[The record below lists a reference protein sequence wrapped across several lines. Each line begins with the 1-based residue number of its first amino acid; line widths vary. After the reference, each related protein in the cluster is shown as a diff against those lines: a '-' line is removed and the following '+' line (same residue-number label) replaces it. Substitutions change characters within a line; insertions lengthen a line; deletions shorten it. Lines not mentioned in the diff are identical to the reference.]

1 MGSARMA
8 GDSGVIVTLDGVSK
22 RYWNVQALDRVS
34 FDILRSE
41 IFGYIGPNGAG
52 KTTTIKAMV
61 GLLRDFEGAIAIDDH
76 SIRERTGEVQKHLGY
91 LPQKAAFQ
99 DWRTVDQALT
109 TFGRLSGLSKQAVD
123 TRIPEVLEL
132 VGIPETRERKIV
144 HLSGGTVQK
153 LGMAQAILHRPD
165 LLVLDE
171 PMAGLDPASRYQFKA
186 IFKELRKE
194 GTTIFFSSHILSDV
208 QDVADR
214 IGILNRGRIAHV
226 GTLAELRAR
235 LHVPKDVDIVLSH
248 DSKRALDAAALAGVA
263 AVEQVGPGRLLAHV
277 KPEADLDE
285 AITALIDGLRRA
297 GYGIRNI
304 GPVNP
309 DLEELYVRFVSGGY
323 GA

>member
-1 MGSARMA
+1 MIDIQHLRKEYQNIVAVKDLSLRLEQ
-8 GDSGVIVTLDGVSK
+8 GD
-22 RYWNVQALDRVS
+22 
-34 FDILRSE
+34 
-41 IFGYIGPNGAG
+41 IFGFIGPNGAG

-61 GLLRDFEGAIAIDDH
+61 GLLRDFEGSIT
-76 SIRERTGEVQKHLGY
+76 IREHSVRDKTGEVQKHLGY

-109 TFGRLSGLSKQAVD
+109 TFGRLSGLTQAEVD
-123 TRIPEVLEL
+123 KRIPEVLGL
-132 VGIPETRERKIV
+132 VGIPETRERKVV

-186 IFKELRKE
+186 IFRELRKA

-235 LHVPKDVDIVLSH
+235 LKVPKDVDIVLSH
-248 DSKRALDAAALAGVA
+248 DSKRALDAAAMAHVAG
-263 AVEQVGPGRLLAHV
+263 VEQVAPDRMIAHV

-285 AITALIDGLRRA
+285 AVTALIDGLRRA
-297 GYGIRNI
+297 GYGIRSI

-309 DLEELYVRFVSGGY
+309 DLEELYVRFVGG
-323 GA
+323 GFGG